1 MANKPARRKFRPPL
15 KEGASLPCSQVSSAS
30 RVSGV
35 SQEQGRDGSQS
46 WLSQLTAT
54 DTSQQTAGKKPA
66 AEATT
71 KDSAENASTVDT
83 RREALVAKENV
94 FSFDDSLCSVGLE
107 GENLNAINV
116 AQQDDILAGSTG
128 EVVRSPGSPLLRQG
142 TQTHTLLSFC
152 SEASST
158 PASSELQKGLSDAM
172 EEFKIIAQPEPS
184 DDLHVMNCS
193 DSEDEAMEGEN
204 SKEPVSRFQRTN
216 KPSTRR
222 YDYGKILSSY
232 RFGPQKAKKGGKNN
246 TKTRTKKRVT
256 LDLAVG
262 REGLPT
268 SKSRTSSVS
277 DAGHQSTTAKGG
289 LSVYDYQVTP
299 EKQGEREA
307 RDGTSA
313 VGDETLSELNN
324 SNWLSKRTREE
335 QVRRYTPVQSY
346 RAVKFLCH
354 CVLA

>member
-1 MANKPARRKFRPPL
+1 M
-15 KEGASLPCSQVSSAS
+15 
-30 RVSGV
+30 
-35 SQEQGRDGSQS
+35 
-46 WLSQLTAT
+46 
-54 DTSQQTAGKKPA
+54 
-66 AEATT
+66 
-71 KDSAENASTVDT
+71 
-83 RREALVAKENV
+83 
-94 FSFDDSLCSVGLE
+94 
-107 GENLNAINV
+107 IY
-116 AQQDDILAGSTG
+116 
-128 EVVRSPGSPLLRQG
+128 
-142 TQTHTLLSFC
+142 
-152 SEASST
+152 
-158 PASSELQKGLSDAM
+158 
-172 EEFKIIAQPEPS
+172 
-184 DDLHVMNCS
+184 HVMNCS

-299 EKQGEREA
+299 EKQGERGGQG
-307 RDGTSA
+307 R
-313 VGDETLSELNN
+313 N
-324 SNWLSKRTREE
+324 
-335 QVRRYTPVQSY
+335 
-346 RAVKFLCH
+346 
-354 CVLA
+354 